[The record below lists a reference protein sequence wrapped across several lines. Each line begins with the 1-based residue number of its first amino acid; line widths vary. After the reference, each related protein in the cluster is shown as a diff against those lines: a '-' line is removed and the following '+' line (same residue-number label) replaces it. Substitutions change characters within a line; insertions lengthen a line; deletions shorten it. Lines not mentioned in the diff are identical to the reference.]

1 MDRCQAYHE
10 LSEFL
15 SGIAKEPFKE
25 TPALMD
31 MLDELKTAL

>member
-10 LSEFL
+10 FSEFL

-25 TPALMD
+25 TSAIMD
-31 MLDELKTAL
+31 MLDELKTSL